1 MCRLAGTP
9 ATNIQNLTME
19 IKLTMKKKISIL
31 IAGLLVALMVVG
43 VIGATN
49 AFAQSAT
56 PNILMHGRGPGGGR
70 GLGEAELAAAAEAL
84 NMTAAELSTAL
95 QAGTTF
101 EQLAEEAGVDLRSEE
116 HTSELQSQSNLVC
129 RL

>member
-43 VIGATN
+43 VIGAPN
-49 AFAQSAT
+49 AFAHSAT
-56 PNILMHGRGPGGGR
+56 PNTLMHGRGAGGGG
-70 GLGEAELAAAAEAL
+70 GLGGGELAAAAEAL
-84 NMTAAELSTAL
+84 KMIAAELSTAR
-95 QAGTTF
+95 QAGTAF
-101 EQLAEEAGVDLRSEE
+101 EQLAEEAGVGLEDGRDAI
-116 HTSELQSQSNLVC
+116 QA
-129 RL
+129 